1 MIQEGNRTIKEKFE
15 KLLCG
20 EYIWSEIE
28 EQIVYNQLNGN
39 EKAVWS
45 LLLASGYLKVLSYET
60 YQDIE
65 EGKMPKYQLAL
76 TNLEVKLMFQGMVHD
91 WFAPVQPDYND
102 FVRAMLIGDVDAM
115 NEYMNRIAIQ
125 TFSYFD
131 TGERASGAEPERF
144 YHGFVLGLLV
154 DLRDRYYLKSNRE
167 SGFGRYDVM
176 LEPKNSKEC
185 KAVILEFKVR
195 NPRKEKSIQE
205 TVLSA
210 LKQICEK
217 KYDADLLEKGIR
229 KEQIY
234 HYGFAFEGK
243 KVLIGTDREE

>member
-1 MIQEGNRTIKEKFE
+1 
-15 KLLCG
+15 
-20 EYIWSEIE
+20 
-28 EQIVYNQLNGN
+28 
-39 EKAVWS
+39 
-45 LLLASGYLKVLSYET
+45 
-60 YQDIE
+60 
-65 EGKMPKYQLAL
+65 
-76 TNLEVKLMFQGMVHD
+76 
-91 WFAPVQPDYND
+91 
-102 FVRAMLIGDVDAM
+102 MLYRHLVIS
-115 NEYMNRIAIQ
+115 
-125 TFSYFD
+125 TP
-131 TGERASGAEPERF
+131 ERGHLGAEPERF
-144 YHGFVLGLLV
+144 YHGFILGLLV

-217 KYDADLLEKGIR
+217 KYDADLLDKGIR

>member
-1 MIQEGNRTIKEKFE
+1 M
-15 KLLCG
+15 
-20 EYIWSEIE
+20 
-28 EQIVYNQLNGN
+28 IVYN
-39 EKAVWS
+39 
-45 LLLASGYLKVLSYET
+45 
-60 YQDIE
+60 
-65 EGKMPKYQLAL
+65 
-76 TNLEVKLMFQGMVHD
+76 
-91 WFAPVQPDYND
+91 
-102 FVRAMLIGDVDAM
+102 
-115 NEYMNRIAIQ
+115 
-125 TFSYFD
+125 
-131 TGERASGAEPERF
+131 
-144 YHGFVLGLLV
+144 LLV

>member
-1 MIQEGNRTIKEKFE
+1 MTG
-15 KLLCG
+15 LLL
-20 EYIWSEIE
+20 
-28 EQIVYNQLNGN
+28 YNQITWFCKGN
-39 EKAVWS
+39 VTWWCGCDEWIHES
-45 LLLASGYLKVLSYET
+45 NCYTDYLVIST
-60 YQDIE
+60 
-65 EGKMPKYQLAL
+65 P
-76 TNLEVKLMFQGMVHD
+76 
-91 WFAPVQPDYND
+91 
-102 FVRAMLIGDVDAM
+102 
-115 NEYMNRIAIQ
+115 
-125 TFSYFD
+125 
-131 TGERASGAEPERF
+131 ERGHRGAEPESF
-144 YHGFVLGLLV
+144 YHGFILGLLV

-217 KYDADLLEKGIR
+217 KYDADLLDKGIR

-243 KVLIGTDREE
+243 KVLIGTDREEWICPPI